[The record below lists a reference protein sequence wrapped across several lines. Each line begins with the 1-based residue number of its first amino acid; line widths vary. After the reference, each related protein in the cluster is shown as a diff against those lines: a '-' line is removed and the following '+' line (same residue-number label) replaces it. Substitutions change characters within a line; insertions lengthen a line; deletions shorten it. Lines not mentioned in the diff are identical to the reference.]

1 MKERAK
7 KDRGNGM
14 TNDEFARKMQVNLE
28 QADRAV
34 TRLAEQISEDN
45 KRLNAKFEVLRSLQD
60 RYLQGS

>member
-1 MKERAK
+1 
-7 KDRGNGM
+7 M
-14 TNDEFARKMQVNLE
+14 TNDEFARKMQVSLA
-28 QADRAV
+28 QADQAV